1 MKANFQTFIGAAT
14 GTSPMCNHACGKVR
28 NMNKQVICD
37 IDGQYYGLDSVS
49 VRSIENGTAQM
60 ILGGAPECVEGLI
73 KFRGEWVPIV
83 RLRTLFETDKSEQPK
98 YSQLIYMSTFIGT
111 VAYRVDKVV
120 EIDVLADGEFQ
131 RIPIVVNSGKTAY
144 VAGAC
149 SHHGRLLLVVDHNRL
164 LSRDEAQA
172 VKAGIRAIYEAEEA
186 EKRRKEEEEAR
197 RRAEEEKAKAGED
210 ASVGA
215 EDSEKDAEAEKATTE
230 TAEPATNE
238 TE

>member
-1 MKANFQTFIGAAT
+1 
-14 GTSPMCNHACGKVR
+14 
-28 NMNKQVICD
+28 MNKQVICD

-210 ASVGA
+210 AAEGA

-230 TAEPATNE
+230 MAEPATNE